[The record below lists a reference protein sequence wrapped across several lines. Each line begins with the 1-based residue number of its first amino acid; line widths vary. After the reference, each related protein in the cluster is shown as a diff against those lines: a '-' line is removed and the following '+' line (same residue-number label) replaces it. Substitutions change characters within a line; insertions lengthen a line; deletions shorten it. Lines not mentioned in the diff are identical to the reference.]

1 MAALDLTYLRKL
13 LGDAWID
20 AEVFGEKPTHLLGRW
35 QKNDPNSPWME
46 YTERLVENLL
56 TSKNIK
62 FDSEVLAKKLKSKSD
77 FVSTLAEMEYAAFLA
92 QQAFTVTLEPTA
104 PLKGPDIRADCE
116 GVPYFVEIR
125 TVGFSKEED
134 RRNLVTN
141 EVFAKLKTVPSSY
154 FVTLTV
160 GDEYKPATPKLR
172 DAITDVVQSLSELKE
187 RAAKEATLY
196 HLRKDEAVLVLPE
209 ASIPNKYHYIL
220 HEAHFVAQ
228 FRHLG
233 EELPGTLASFFEQR
247 KNPPE
252 PVKDHERLKNILE
265 KKRDQLPKGSRGI
278 IVLEVSEPFMLS
290 DFSVERALYGDLQV
304 EFPRVKSPGE
314 AVGEM
319 TARRNNRGF
328 LLHTS
333 RVSAIV
339 IQKRKVEEGEV
350 KSEWQVYPT
359 NRANADTIRLSLAEL
374 KRFGDIGDRKHL
386 SAENA
391 PNQNE
396 TTDSGMTKPTEGA

>member
-1 MAALDLTYLRKL
+1 MASPDLTYLRKL
-13 LGDAWID
+13 IGDAWID
-20 AEVFGEKPTHLLGRW
+20 AELFADNPTHFLGRW
-35 QKNDPNSPWME
+35 QKKDPNNVWVT
-46 YTERLVENLL
+46 YTEGLVKAIL
-56 TSKNIK
+56 TNENIK
-62 FDSEVLAKKLKSKSD
+62 FDTEVLAKKLKSKTD
-77 FVSTLAEMEYAAFLA
+77 FVSTLAEMESTTFLA
-92 QQAFTVTLEPTA
+92 QQGFKVTLEPTA
-104 PLKGPDIRADCE
+104 PRKGPDIRADWE
-116 GVPYFVEIR
+116 GAPYFVEIR
-125 TVGFSKEED
+125 TVGFSEDED
-134 RRNLVTN
+134 RRNLVTK
-141 EVFAKLKTVPSSY
+141 EIFTKLGTVPSSY

-160 GDEYKPATPKLR
+160 GDEYRPATPRLR
-172 DAITDVVQSLSELKE
+172 DAIRDVVESLNELKE
-187 RAAKEATLY
+187 RGAKEATLH
-196 HLRKDEAVLVLPE
+196 HLRKGEAVLELPE
-209 ASIPNKYHYIL
+209 ASIPDKYHYIL
-220 HEAHFVAQ
+220 HEADFVAQ
-228 FRHLG
+228 FRHVG
-233 EELPGTLASFFEQR
+233 EEAPGTPASFLEQR

-290 DFSVERALYGDLQV
+290 DFSVERALYGDLLV

-319 TARRNNRGF
+319 SARRNNRGF

-339 IQKRKVEEGEV
+339 IQKRKVEDGKVEN
-350 KSEWQVYPT
+350 EWQVYPT

-391 PNQNE
+391 PQSE
-396 TTDSGMTKPTEGA
+396 

>member
-1 MAALDLTYLRKL
+1 MASPDLTYLRKL
-13 LGDAWID
+13 IGDAWID
-20 AEVFGEKPTHLLGRW
+20 AELFADNPTHFLGRW
-35 QKNDPNSPWME
+35 QKKDPNNVWVT
-46 YTERLVENLL
+46 YTEGLVKAIL
-56 TSKNIK
+56 TNENIK
-62 FDSEVLAKKLKSKSD
+62 FDTEVLAKKLKSKTD
-77 FVSTLAEMEYAAFLA
+77 FVSTLAEMESATFLA
-92 QQAFTVTLEPTA
+92 QQGFKVTLEPTA
-104 PLKGPDIRADCE
+104 PRKGPDIRADWE

-125 TVGFSKEED
+125 TVGFSEDED
-134 RRNLVTN
+134 RRNLVTK
-141 EVFAKLKTVPSSY
+141 EIFTKLGTVLSSY

-172 DAITDVVQSLSELKE
+172 DAIKDVVESLNELKE
-187 RAAKEATLY
+187 RGAKEATLY
-196 HLRKDEAVLVLPE
+196 HLRKDVALLVLPE
-209 ASIPNKYHYIL
+209 VSIPDEYYYIQ
-220 HEAHFVAQ
+220 HEADFVAQ

-233 EELPGTLASFFEQR
+233 EESPGTPASFLEQR
-247 KNPPE
+247 KNPPQ

-290 DFSVERALYGDLQV
+290 DFSVERALYGDLLV
-304 EFPRVKSPGE
+304 EFPRVKSPVE

-339 IQKRKVEEGEV
+339 IQKRKVEDGKVEN
-350 KSEWQVYPT
+350 EWQVYPT

-391 PNQNE
+391 PNRNDEENQH
-396 TTDSGMTKPTEGA
+396 